1 MDIKASFKIFN
12 QFRYQP
18 KEFAVI
24 GLGRFGRAVCGE
36 LRQLGCDVLATD
48 RDEKLVN
55 QALTDKITS
64 HAVQLDATEASALKE
79 AGIFEFDVVIIA
91 IGDYIQESIVATLNV
106 KENGVKYVVA
116 KASSHIHGKLL
127 KRVGADR
134 VVFPERDAGNE
145 LARYLAQP
153 GILDKFELDPEHSI
167 VSIQIPEAF
176 DGQTLESL
184 DLRTHYGLNVIAI
197 KYGEKFEYNPPGN
210 YRLHKGLK
218 MIVVGANSD
227 IKRLPT
233 DSHQQHIQSDEAGE
247 LEKGV

>member
-1 MDIKASFKIFN
+1 MDIKASLKIFS

-18 KEFAVI
+18 KEFAII
-24 GLGRFGRAVCGE
+24 GLGRFGQAVCGE
-36 LRQLGCDVLATD
+36 LRKLGCDVLGTD
-48 RDEKLVN
+48 REEKLVN
-55 QALTDKITS
+55 QVLTDKIVS
-64 HAVQLDATEASALKE
+64 HAIQLDSTKPAALKE

-91 IGDYIQESIVATLNV
+91 IGDYVQESIITTLNV

-116 KASSHIHGKLL
+116 KASSDIHGKLL

-153 GILDKFELDPEHSI
+153 GILDKFELDPDHSI
-167 VSIQIPEAF
+167 VDIQIPEAF
-176 DGQTLESL
+176 DGQTIQELN
-184 DLRTHYGLNVIAI
+184 LRERYGLNVIAI
-197 KYGEKFEYNPPGN
+197 KYGEKFEYNPSGN
-210 YRLHKGLK
+210 YRLRKGSR

-233 DSHQQHIQSDEAGE
+233 DSNQQHIQSDEAGE

>member
-1 MDIKASFKIFN
+1 MDIKASLKIFN

-18 KEFAVI
+18 KEFAII
-24 GLGRFGRAVCGE
+24 GLGRFGQAVCGE
-36 LRQLGCDVLATD
+36 LRKLGCEVLGTD
-48 RDEKLVN
+48 RDDQLVN
-55 QALTDKITS
+55 QVLTDKIVS
-64 HAVQLDATEASALKE
+64 HAIQLDSTKPAALKE

-91 IGDYIQESIVATLNV
+91 IGDYVQESIITTLNV

-134 VVFPERDAGNE
+134 VVFPERDAGYGLAHE
-145 LARYLAQP
+145 LTQP

-176 DGQTLESL
+176 DGRTIEELN
-184 DLRTHYGLNVIAI
+184 LRGRYGLNVIAI
-197 KYGEKFEYNPPGN
+197 KYGEKFEYNPAAD
-210 YRLHKGLK
+210 YRLHKGLQ

-233 DSHQQHIQSDEAGE
+233 DSTQRHIQSDEAGE
-247 LEKGV
+247 LEQGV

>member
-1 MDIKASFKIFN
+1 MDIKASLKFFN

-18 KEFAVI
+18 QEFAVI
-24 GLGRFGRAVCGE
+24 GLGRFGQAVCGE
-36 LRQLGCDVLATD
+36 LRKLGCDVLGSD
-48 RDEKLVN
+48 RDDKLVN
-55 QALTDKITS
+55 QVLTEKLVS
-64 HAVQLDATEASALKE
+64 HAMQLDSTKPAALKE
-79 AGIFEFDVVIIA
+79 AGIFEFEVVIIA
-91 IGDYIQESIVATLNV
+91 IGDYVQESIITTLNV

-116 KASSHIHGKLL
+116 KASSDIHGKLL

-167 VSIQIPEAF
+167 VDIQIPEAF
-176 DGQTLESL
+176 DGQTIQELN
-184 DLRTHYGLNVIAI
+184 LRERYGLNVIAI
-197 KYGEKFEYNPPGN
+197 KYGEKFEYNPSGN
-210 YRLHKGLK
+210 YCLRKGSR
-218 MIVVGANSD
+218 MIVVGANAD

-233 DSHQQHIQSDEAGE
+233 DSNQQHIQSDEAGE

>member
-1 MDIKASFKIFN
+1 MDIKASLKIFN

-24 GLGRFGRAVCGE
+24 GLGRFGQALCGE
-36 LRQLGCDVLATD
+36 LRKLGCDVLGSD

-55 QALTDKITS
+55 QVLTDKIVS
-64 HAVQLDATEASALKE
+64 HAIQLDSTKPAALKE

-91 IGDYIQESIVATLNV
+91 IGDYVQESIITTLNV
-106 KENGVKYVVA
+106 KENGVKYVIA
-116 KASSHIHGKLL
+116 KASSDIHGKLL

-153 GILDKFELDPEHSI
+153 GILDKFELDPDHSI
-167 VSIQIPEAF
+167 VDLQIPEAF
-176 DGQTLESL
+176 DGQTIQELN
-184 DLRTHYGLNVIAI
+184 LRERYGLNVIAI
-197 KYGEKFEYNPPGN
+197 KYGEKFEYNPAGN
-210 YRLHKGLK
+210 YRLRKGSR
-218 MIVVGANSD
+218 MIAVGANAD

-233 DSHQQHIQSDEAGE
+233 DSKQQHIQSDEAGE